1 MTTETAGN
9 HWTARTQHV
18 TRGSTKRPGYAGCPQ
33 GYGQPAGRV
42 KLVHSGT
49 AGQPRQPGP
58 NNTPIQILAPVPVLW
73 EEQESC

>member
-9 HWTARTQHV
+9 HWTARTQRV
-18 TRGSTKRPGYAGCPQ
+18 TRGSMKRPGYAGCPP

-42 KLVHSGT
+42 KLVRSGT
-49 AGQPRQPGP
+49 AGPPARPGP
-58 NNTPIQILAPVPVLW
+58 TDTPSKILAPVPVLW